1 MARNQKTAGAPRNT
15 VGDGVPRG
23 TRKSI
28 LGMESAGHV
37 WDELGLDPAGEAI
50 LKDPNKRLM
59 LAVAGGAWGG
69 AVGAGGGGRAG
80 GRLRVAGAGEGGAEA
95 FGTDEEARAEARA
108 WFADDDA
115 RSPEELVKDGL
126 EGLYT
131 FVYIASELGFA
142 SRIST
147 TRRHLAEGRKDYV
160 LFEERECRACHV
172 PQPLTNFHL
181 NGRNVRHPRCR
192 ACISIARKQK
202 RAEKVTQ
209 EALAAVVSV
218 TEAA

>member
-1 MARNQKTAGAPRNT
+1 
-15 VGDGVPRG
+15 
-23 TRKSI
+23 
-28 LGMESAGHV
+28 MESAGHV

-59 LAVAGGAWGG
+59 LAVAGEAW
-69 AVGAGGGGRAG
+69 
-80 GRLRVAGAGEGGAEA
+80 AEA